1 MLSLLL
7 ILFVSFVN
15 VTADNKKCVHLQS
28 IIMEEDVCDPLI
40 VDLIN
45 ARVMQ
50 RLKDIDQS
58 GIAHY
63 FHDIKPYSRFDHS
76 IGVYHLVKK
85 YGGSY
90 VQQIAA
96 LLHDSSHTVFSHTGD
111 WVFRD
116 VGDYFGNKSYQ
127 DQIHL
132 WYLQK
137 QGVPDLINGQEFKL
151 EDLDPDNRLHTHLEQ
166 HYPDMSA
173 DRIEYNLHTGLIFNI
188 ITQDEVAEI
197 LSFLRFE
204 NDKWFFI
211 DIASAEKFANLSLK
225 FTVDFW
231 ASHFNE
237 ALNLWGANILKRA
250 LKINLITRDDIHFGI
265 DEKVLEKIKQ
275 SDDVEIQYYLKLL
288 KNEKTSWTKAQKPN
302 CTHYRKA
309 KFRGIDPLVLRNE
322 KYIRLT
328 ETSPSFKK
336 NYDSAKKLVEQGIC
350 ISFDEFKDD

>member
-1 MLSLLL
+1 M
-7 ILFVSFVN
+7 
-15 VTADNKKCVHLQS
+15 T
-28 IIMEEDVCDPLI
+28 EEVCDPLV

-50 RLKDIDQS
+50 RLKKIDQS

-63 FHDIKPYSRFDHS
+63 YSNIHPYSRFDHS

-85 YGGSY
+85 FGGSY

-111 WVFRD
+111 WVFSD
-116 VGDYFGNKSYQ
+116 IGDYFGDKSYQ

-132 WYLQK
+132 WYLKK
-137 QGVPDLINGQEFKL
+137 QGVPKLLKGQNFKL
-151 EDLDPDNRLHTHLEQ
+151 ENLDPDNKSYTRLEQ

-188 ITQDEVAEI
+188 ITHDDVEQI
-197 LSFLRFE
+197 LSALRFK
-204 NDKWFFI
+204 NDKWFFV
-211 DIASAEKFANLSLK
+211 DADLAEKFADLSLK
-225 FTVDFW
+225 FTVEFW
-231 ASHFNE
+231 AAHFNE
-237 ALNLWGANILKRA
+237 ALNLWGARILKRA

-265 DEKVLEKIKQ
+265 DAEVLKKIKQ
-275 SDDVEIQYYLKLL
+275 SDNAEIQHYLKLL

-309 KFRGIDPLVLRNE
+309 KFRGIDPLVLKNE

-328 ETSPSFKK
+328 EISSDFKK
-336 NYDSAKKLVEQGIC
+336 KYDYAKKLVEQGIC
-350 ISFDEFKDD
+350 ISFDGFKDD